1 MFVEVYIPRVSL
13 IPILP
18 LLVLG
23 MRLVHC
29 TSHSLPTL
37 INLQTLLDS
46 RASLEQERAQLVG
59 SQTSLQTQVQQL
71 QSSLS
76 QVQQE
81 LQESHSELEASKRG
95 EGNVATTKLSIY
107 CVGTAARA
115 NHEAG
120 GGVRKPHLCICVL
133 QKHQ

>member
-1 MFVEVYIPRVSL
+1 MEVHNPRVSL
-13 IPILP
+13 IPTIP

-29 TSHSLPTL
+29 TPHSLPTL
-37 INLQTLLDS
+37 NHQTLLDS

-59 SQTSLQTQVQQL
+59 SQTSLQTQVHQL

-81 LQESHSELEASKRG
+81 LQESHSELEACKRG
-95 EGNVATTKLSIY
+95 EGHVATTKLALILL
-107 CVGTAARA
+107 TQLLEQTMRL
-115 NHEAG
+115 G
-120 GGVRKPHLCICVL
+120 GGVSGMQLARAHKNGRLE
-133 QKHQ
+133 

>member
-1 MFVEVYIPRVSL
+1 MFVEVHIPRVSL
-13 IPILP
+13 IPMLP

-95 EGNVATTKLSIY
+95 EEHVATTKLSIDS
-107 CVGTAARA
+107 VDTAARA
-115 NHEAG
+115 DHEAW
-120 GGVRKPHLCICVL
+120 RRSEWDAASTSI
-133 QKHQ
+133 